1 MLDHLTEMSNSK
13 KQRVE
18 LPLGEV
24 TTEKKFELKSIRS
37 AELHGDTF
45 NCSKVPHNQIL
56 FLAQYFVVVLL
67 IIFCLVQ
74 LALKNSSLE
83 KSILTCAENTIY
95 FTILSTT
102 IGYILPAPRP
112 NSANNVTQT
121 VEVTNLDETDNAIE
135 NSSSPD
141 FKFNPETESRSQS
154 VWRFVCCITRR
165 SDLLFLSQIAFVL
178 IMSVVCVLQLSLRE
192 PNCEEKTAYFTIL
205 SALLTFL
212 LPPKQN

>member
-1 MLDHLTEMSNSK
+1 MLDHLTETSNSK

-45 NCSKVPHNQIL
+45 NCSKAPHNQIL

-83 KSILTCAENTIY
+83 KSILTCAENPTY

-112 NSANNVTQT
+112 NSGNNVTQT

-135 NSSSPD
+135 
-141 FKFNPETESRSQS
+141 KFLA
-154 VWRFVCCITRR
+154 RFQV
-165 SDLLFLSQIAFVL
+165 Q
-178 IMSVVCVLQLSLRE
+178 
-192 PNCEEKTAYFTIL
+192 P
-205 SALLTFL
+205 
-212 LPPKQN
+212 